1 MTDPLKI
8 VIKRILHGE
17 ESVKAVGYSA
27 FVTGKVPADGFMIRV
42 GDGNVVSIFI
52 RDSDLEK
59 AIAVRE
65 EKGKL
70 VGIDAQSWRED
81 NE

>member
-1 MTDPLKI
+1 MVDALKI

-17 ESVKAVGYSA
+17 ESVKTVGLSA
-27 FVTGKVPADGFMIRV
+27 FVTGKVPADGFMIQV
-42 GDGNVVSIFI
+42 SNSIQGSIFI

-59 AIAVRE
+59 ARALRK

-70 VGIDAQSWRED
+70 VGIDAQSWGED
-81 NE
+81 K